1 MTPQLMRL
9 LSQSME
15 TDYGIN
21 PLKPS
26 KQADVLMTRQ
36 VLFLILFTK
45 FHLSFQTISDWT
57 GWNRTTVYHSCNM
70 VRRRVKQRNRH
81 YIDTVNRWKLL
92 ISKHGDLLSDIED
105 FDKGRVTAEA
115 AILNYLKDFD
125 TEESLEILN
134 NITNSLK
141 R

>member
-1 MTPQLMRL
+1 
-9 LSQSME
+9 
-15 TDYGIN
+15 
-21 PLKPS
+21 
-26 KQADVLMTRQ
+26 
-36 VLFLILFTK
+36 
-45 FHLSFQTISDWT
+45 
-57 GWNRTTVYHSCNM
+57 M

-134 NITNSLK
+134 NITNILK